1 MIEAIRTFVR
11 KRKTQKN
18 FLSGFLFSQN
28 RIRLKPP
35 VLFLILF
42 WCFSLNANAQVP
54 TDLALSVSSGTGQ
67 FFVALPDS
75 NLVEIELQIGT
86 KQGLSDVFSHTF
98 TFDQTTGLPAGMTFT
113 RNGLNTYLG
122 LGAITT
128 NTVYAS
134 KVRLKSTTGTWG
146 DWYEIISN

>member
-1 MIEAIRTFVR
+1 MEAIRKFVR

-18 FLSGFLFSQN
+18 FFSRVLISQN
-28 RIRLKPP
+28 RKPLKTS

-42 WCFSLNANAQVP
+42 WCFSLNTNAQSP
-54 TDLALSVSSGTGQ
+54 TDATLSVSSGTGQ
-67 FFVALPDS
+67 FFFFFPDS

-86 KQGLSDVFSHTF
+86 IPGLSDVFSHTF
-98 TFDQTTGLPAGMTFT
+98 TFDQTTGLPSGMTYS

-122 LGAITT
+122 LGAITP
-128 NTVYAS
+128 NTVYDS
-134 KVRLKSTTGTWG
+134 KVRLKSTSGTWG

>member
-1 MIEAIRTFVR
+1 MEAIRKFVR
-11 KRKTQKN
+11 KRRTQKN
-18 FLSGFLFSQN
+18 FLSGVLISQN
-28 RIRLKPP
+28 KKKLKTP

-42 WCFSLNANAQVP
+42 WCYILNANAQVP

-67 FFVALPDS
+67 LFVALPDS
-75 NLVEIELQIGT
+75 NISEIELQIGT
-86 KQGLSDVFSHTF
+86 KPGLSDVFSHTF
-98 TFDQTTGLPAGMTFT
+98 TFDQTTGLPTGMTYS

-122 LGAITT
+122 LGAITP

-134 KVRLKSTTGTWG
+134 KVRLKSTSGTWG

>member
-1 MIEAIRTFVR
+1 MKSIQQVVSR
-11 KRKTQKN
+11 KKIKSVYLADLAQATLSQQLKT
-18 FLSGFLFSQN
+18 
-28 RIRLKPP
+28 P

-42 WCFSLNANAQVP
+42 WSYILNANAQVP
-54 TDLALSVSSGTGQ
+54 TDATLSVSSGTGQ

-75 NLVEIELQIGT
+75 NIVEIELQIGT

-113 RNGLNTYLG
+113 RNGLNSYLG

-134 KVRLKSTTGTWG
+134 KVRLKSTSGTWG

>member
-1 MIEAIRTFVR
+1 MEAIRKFVR
-11 KRKTQKN
+11 KSWTQKN
-18 FLSGFLFSQN
+18 FLSGVLISQN
-28 RIRLKPP
+28 KKKLKTP

-42 WCFSLNANAQVP
+42 WCYILNANAQVP

-75 NLVEIELQIGT
+75 NMVEIELQIGT
-86 KQGLSDVFSHTF
+86 KPGLSDVFSHTF
-98 TFDQTTGLPAGMTFT
+98 TFDQTTGLPTGMTYS
-113 RNGLNTYLG
+113 RDGLNTYLG
-122 LGAITT
+122 LGAITP

-134 KVRLKSTTGTWG
+134 KVRLKNTSGTWG

>member
-1 MIEAIRTFVR
+1 MEAIRKFVR

-18 FLSGFLFSQN
+18 FLLRFLISQN
-28 RIRLKPP
+28 RKKLKTPI
-35 VLFLILF
+35 LFLILF
-42 WCFSLNANAQVP
+42 WCFTLNAKAQAP
-54 TDLALSVSSGTGQ
+54 TDATLSVSSGTGQ

-75 NLVEIELQIGT
+75 NIAEIELQIGT
-86 KQGLSDVFSHTF
+86 KPGLSDVFSHTF

-113 RNGLNTYLG
+113 RNGLHTYLG

-134 KVRLKSTTGTWG
+134 KVRLKNTSGTWG

>member
-1 MIEAIRTFVR
+1 MEANRKFVR

-18 FLSGFLFSQN
+18 FLSGILFSQN
-28 RIRLKPP
+28 RKRFQTP

-42 WCFSLNANAQVP
+42 WCFTINANAQVP
-54 TDLALSVSSGTGQ
+54 TDATFSLNSATGQ

-75 NLVEIELQIGT
+75 NISEIELQIGT
-86 KQGLSDVFSHTF
+86 KQGLTDVFSHTF
-98 TFDQTTGLPAGMTFT
+98 TLDQTTGLPAGMTFT
-113 RNGLNTYLG
+113 RIGLNTYLG

-134 KVRLKSTTGTWG
+134 KVRLKNTSGTWG

>member
-1 MIEAIRTFVR
+1 MEAIRKFVR

-18 FLSGFLFSQN
+18 FLSGFLISQN
-28 RIRLKPP
+28 KKQLKTPL
-35 VLFLILF
+35 LFLILF
-42 WCFSLNANAQVP
+42 WCCTLNANAQVP
-54 TDLALSVSSGTGQ
+54 TDLALSVSSGIGQ

-75 NLVEIELQIGT
+75 NIAEIELQIGT
-86 KQGLSDVFSHTF
+86 KPGLTDVFSHTF
-98 TFDQTTGLPAGMTFT
+98 TFDQTTGLPTGMTYS

-134 KVRLKSTTGTWG
+134 KVRLKNTSGTWG

>member
-1 MIEAIRTFVR
+1 MEAIRKFVR

-18 FLSGFLFSQN
+18 FLSGVLISQN
-28 RIRLKPP
+28 RKKLKTP

-42 WCFSLNANAQVP
+42 WCFSLNANAQSP
-54 TDLALSVSSGTGQ
+54 TDATLSVSSGTGQ

-75 NLVEIELQIGT
+75 NMVEIELQIGT
-86 KQGLSDVFSHTF
+86 KPGLSDVFSHTF
-98 TFDQTTGLPAGMTFT
+98 TFDQTTGLPTGMTYS

-134 KVRLKSTTGTWG
+134 KVRLKSTSGTWG